1 MSTPSAPQPEKPSG
15 SGTNGSADD
24 DAPAGRPDR
33 QEDSGQA
40 DDDGY
45 EPL

>member
-15 SGTNGSADD
+15 GGTNGSADD

-33 QEDSGQA
+33 QEGSGQPG
-40 DDDGY
+40 DDEY

>member
-24 DAPAGRPDR
+24 NAPAGQPDR
-33 QEDSGQA
+33 QEGSGQA
-40 DDDGY
+40 GDDEY